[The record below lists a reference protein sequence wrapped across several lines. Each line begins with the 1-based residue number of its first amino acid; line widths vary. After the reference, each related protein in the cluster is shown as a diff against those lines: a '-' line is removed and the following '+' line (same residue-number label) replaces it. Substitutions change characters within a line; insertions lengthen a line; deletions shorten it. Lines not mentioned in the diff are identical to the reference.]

1 MTMSADAIARRES
14 SRGNGTTA
22 GQFGHQPHSV
32 PSELE
37 VPDAGRAEIEA
48 LLEPSRG
55 RDDFEDRVEALT
67 QLRDILGDNFGS
79 RAIDRM
85 NSAGWRPD
93 LVYIAYDDQLRP
105 SQMDEYLA
113 DSNELL
119 NGDDDTEWLDD
130 NTYDR
135 AEEVAMNLVGD
146 ESDVDEDG
154 DEIDSETAWNDL
166 GTSEQDDLRTWAR
179 DWDESDPAADLVRNT
194 HTQLVQLPVLGAE
207 DALHDSP
214 DLNHADPEVAFKA
227 RERMLQKLFT
237 GAGIEMT
244 ETNQQRIRELV
255 TEGMGGTYEP
265 FSVYQIKVLSHT
277 DLESVTL
284 SGTRTDRPNN
294 VDVDRRVT
302 STNPHV
308 LAIQRSS
315 GYGHDVQLEGRL
327 TSHLTPDAPAVVDD
341 NQGYGSWNEVAGLY
355 KPAYAPEA
363 PLESEWIARA

>member
-14 SRGNGTTA
+14 SRGNGTT
-22 GQFGHQPHSV
+22 GGEFGYQPHSL
-32 PSELE
+32 PGELA
-37 VPDAGRAEIEA
+37 VPDTDRAEIEA

-55 RDDFEDRVEALT
+55 KDDFEDRVEALT
-67 QLRDILGDNFGS
+67 ELRDILGDNFGS

-85 NSAGWRPD
+85 NGPSWRPD
-93 LVYIAYDDQLRP
+93 LVYISYDDQLRP

-113 DSNELL
+113 DSDEFM
-119 NGDDDTEWLDD
+119 NGEDDSEWLDD

-146 ESDVDEDG
+146 EGDVDEYG
-154 DEIDSETAWNDL
+154 DEIDSETAWNEL
-166 GTSEQDDLRTWAR
+166 GTSEQDDLRMWAT
-179 DWDESDPAADLVRNT
+179 DWDESDPAGELVRST
-194 HTQLVQLPVLGAE
+194 PTQLVQLPVPGAE

-214 DLNHADPEVAFKA
+214 DLNHADPEVAFTA

-244 ETNQQRIRELV
+244 ETNQERIRELI

-265 FSVYQIKVLSHT
+265 FSDYQIKVLAYT
-277 DLESVTL
+277 DLEEVTL

-308 LAIQRSS
+308 LVIQRSS

-327 TSHLTPDAPAVVDD
+327 TSHLAPDSPAVVDD

-355 KPAYAPEA
+355 KPAYAPAA
-363 PLESEWIARA
+363 PLESEWIARD

>member
-14 SRGNGTTA
+14 SRGNGTT
-22 GQFGHQPHSV
+22 GGEFGYQSHSL
-32 PSELE
+32 PGELAM
-37 VPDAGRAEIEA
+37 PDAGRAEIEA

-55 RDDFEDRVEALT
+55 KDDFEDRVAALT
-67 QLRDILGDNFGS
+67 ELRDILGDQFGS

-85 NSAGWRPD
+85 NGDGWRPD
-93 LVYIAYDDQLRP
+93 LVYIACDDQLRP

-119 NGDDDTEWLDD
+119 NGDEDISWLGD

-146 ESDVDEDG
+146 EDDEDEYG
-154 DEIDSETAWNDL
+154 DPIDSETAWNEL
-166 GTSEQDDLRTWAR
+166 GTSEQDDLRMWAEH
-179 DWDESDPAADLVRNT
+179 WDESDPAEDLVRNT
-194 HTQLVQLPVLGAE
+194 HTQLVQLPVPGAE

-214 DLNHADPEVAFKA
+214 DLTHADPEIAFKA

-237 GAGIEMT
+237 GAGLEMT
-244 ETNQQRIRELV
+244 DKNRESIRELI

-265 FSVYQIKVLSHT
+265 FSDYRIKVLAYT
-277 DLESVTL
+277 DLEPVTL
-284 SGTRTDRPNN
+284 SGIRTDRPNN
-294 VDVDRRVT
+294 IDVDRRVT

-308 LAIQRSS
+308 LVIQRSS

-327 TSHLTPDAPAVVDD
+327 TSHLTPDSPAVVDD
-341 NQGYGSWNEVAGLY
+341 NQGNGSWNEVAGLY
-355 KPAYAPEA
+355 KPAYAPAA
-363 PLESEWIARA
+363 PLESEWIARD